1 MKCTRPADFGR
12 SSRRELGVRLTNIEG
27 ELNLEIAG
35 YQLGEGEYGDGFNCL
50 NVDGIVQHP
59 RGDWSFRGKYC
70 SIKALAALADW
81 FDVVDAGQVP
91 DVASVGGFTSH
102 ALSFAVLGSGL
113 RTTYSHNAEFVP
125 TAVGELRVGV
135 HGFCSVEPEPTCDVR
150 GNSRATSGVSTA
162 MSIHVKILARM
173 AVSGT
178 LFHPQSLNSPPSSS
192 PCQQILHNHPR

>member
-1 MKCTRPADFGR
+1 MALTIVRDGLTYANCWNGQVRLTMKCTRPADFGR

-125 TAVGELRVGV
+125 TGTGILRVTFGDSTQPPWEN
-135 HGFCSVEPEPTCDVR
+135 FEW
-150 GNSRATSGVSTA
+150 VSMDFALSNLNLRA
-162 MSIHVKILARM
+162 MSEEIRERLRAY
-173 AVSGT
+173 
-178 LFHPQSLNSPPSSS
+178 PP
-192 PCQQILHNHPR
+192 R